1 MFVQI
6 RMLLAM
12 IKVTESFKN
21 FKICKNIKGLD
32 EDDFKREEQETP
44 SMRDRKKDLKKLIES
59 EKLSLQERIKKKILD
74 GSLFKEHM
82 KLSSCLVDFNF
93 LSMVGEGAFGKV
105 YLVENIKVRFRK
117 KILRPITISLG

>member
-1 MFVQI
+1 
-6 RMLLAM
+6 MLNLLNVCTNQDTV
-12 IKVTESFKN
+12 KDDQGDESLKN
-21 FKICKNIKGLD
+21 FKLCINIKGLD
-32 EDDFKREEQETP
+32 EDDFKREEQDKETA

-74 GSLFKEHM
+74 GSLFKEHL

-117 KILRPITISLG
+117 DI